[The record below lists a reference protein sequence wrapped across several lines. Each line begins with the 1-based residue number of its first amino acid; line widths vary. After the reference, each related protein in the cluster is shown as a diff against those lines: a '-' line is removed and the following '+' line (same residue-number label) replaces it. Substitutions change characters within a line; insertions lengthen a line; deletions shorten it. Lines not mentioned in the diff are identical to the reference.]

1 MPLPPRDFS
10 TIGPVA
16 VSYDS
21 VVILREFDATY
32 GITYPLL
39 ADEGSHVIRAL
50 GLINPRVQCAGRAGV
65 S

>member
-1 MPLPPRDFS
+1 
-10 TIGPVA
+10 
-16 VSYDS
+16 
-21 VVILREFDATY
+21 VIVREFDATY

-50 GLINPRVQCAGRAGV
+50 GLINARVQCTGRAGV